1 MLYICRSLCMNYWC
15 RVFVYGLFT
24 SCSYLRFRPISF
36 VFWCMVYGV
45 FLFID
50 VVFLFMVYLCR
61 VLVYGVS
68 SVFGNTMRVVNIV
81 DCVPRVHHVWRKRNT
96 IGLQMD

>member
-1 MLYICRSLCMNYWC
+1 MY
-15 RVFVYGLFT
+15 V
-24 SCSYLRFRPISF
+24 
-36 VFWCMVYGV
+36 V
-45 FLFID
+45 FLSIG

-68 SVFGNTMRVVNIV
+68 SVFGNTMTIVNSM